1 MINATFIISVHGN
14 QIDNQ
19 ISTKVYNEERLV
31 HRANGTEL
39 TLKNVQPVDK
49 GEYACQVTNIRYINS
64 SCHISKRDEYY

>member
-1 MINATFIISVHGN
+1 MINATLMISVHGN
-14 QIDNQ
+14 HLNNQ

-49 GEYACQVTNIRYINS
+49 GEYACQVTNTINHKLLS
-64 SCHISKRDEYY
+64 YFQER